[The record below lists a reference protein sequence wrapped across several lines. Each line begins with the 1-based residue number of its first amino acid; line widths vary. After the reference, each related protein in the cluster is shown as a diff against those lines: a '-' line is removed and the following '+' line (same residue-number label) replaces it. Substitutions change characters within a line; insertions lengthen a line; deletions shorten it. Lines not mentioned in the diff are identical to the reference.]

1 MINRIEDTSETIKFQ
16 CKFCKQK
23 RTAPFNQTSNLFK
36 HLHYDKKHKD
46 NQDIQNWLKKYESYK
61 KSKKNDIS
69 PLSIKKNRIQSIET
83 ILLEDFLTNDLIKE
97 PALAKVKKILKFN
110 DLDTIINQ
118 IKQVNV
124 DMIELIN
131 HKLDESLDV
140 CLVVNVL
147 KIEVSLRILV
157 FSALCLNDNQ
167 DNELFILDVK
177 LVGVTIDNNSIEKEL
192 KRLLDENY
200 KNFNR
205 NKIKGINN
213 IYLYS
218 RNFKVIEIF
227 LI

>member
-1 MINRIEDTSETIKFQ
+1 M
-16 CKFCKQK
+16 
-23 RTAPFNQTSNLFK
+23 
-36 HLHYDKKHKD
+36 
-46 NQDIQNWLKKYESYK
+46 
-61 KSKKNDIS
+61 
-69 PLSIKKNRIQSIET
+69 
-83 ILLEDFLTNDLIKE
+83 TNDLIKE